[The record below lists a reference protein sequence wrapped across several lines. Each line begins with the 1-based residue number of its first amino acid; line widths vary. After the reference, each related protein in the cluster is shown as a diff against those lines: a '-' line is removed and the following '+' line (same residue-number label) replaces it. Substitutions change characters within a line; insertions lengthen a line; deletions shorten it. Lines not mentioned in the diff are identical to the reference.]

1 LGIHEHVSKGAL
13 HQGAAALQQHRACLP
28 AQVLNTFYFL
38 VGYLGFLST
47 WIMDT
52 IFTFVRNP
60 TLDWYNGVTS
70 HTLRALSP
78 HFVLARGLYDI
89 SQVALLCHLLCRA
102 YLMDRA
108 CAASIRHPGHGIV
121 VIVPSGCC
129 MRCKQGVL

>member
-1 LGIHEHVSKGAL
+1 M
-13 HQGAAALQQHRACLP
+13 
-28 AQVLNTFYFL
+28 LNTFYFL

-60 TLDWYNGVTS
+60 TLEWYNGVTS

-89 SQVALLCHLLCRA
+89 SQVAPLLDLLHDKFA
-102 YLMDRA
+102 AA
-108 CAASIRHPGHGIV
+108 CASLLSGQWQPLLPASAHVMGLGRHVTCLSTAIGRLQH
-121 VIVPSGCC
+121 
-129 MRCKQGVL
+129 QAVLQMTM

>member
-1 LGIHEHVSKGAL
+1 MHYAKSSTPFNSL
-13 HQGAAALQQHRACLP
+13 
-28 AQVLNTFYFL
+28 QVLNTFYFL

-89 SQVALLCHLLCRA
+89 SQVLLLFQGAALPVALESC
-102 YLMDRA
+102 
-108 CAASIRHPGHGIV
+108 CAWLQTLHTAARS
-121 VIVPSGCC
+121 
-129 MRCKQGVL
+129 

>member
-1 LGIHEHVSKGAL
+1 VPDHG
-13 HQGAAALQQHRACLP
+13 CLP

-89 SQVALLCHLLCRA
+89 SQVALLLNESAAWCALLGCWKGDA
-102 YLMDRA
+102 LL
-108 CAASIRHPGHGIV
+108 
-121 VIVPSGCC
+121 PSGTRV
-129 MRCKQGVL
+129 MGLR